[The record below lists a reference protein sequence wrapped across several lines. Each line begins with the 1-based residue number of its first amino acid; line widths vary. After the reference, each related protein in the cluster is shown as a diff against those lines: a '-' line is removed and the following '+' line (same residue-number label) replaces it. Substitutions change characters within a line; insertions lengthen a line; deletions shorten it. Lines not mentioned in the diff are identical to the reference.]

1 MADAVA
7 NATRVSSG
15 VSVGDNGN
23 LLCVVIVDGVVSVY
37 GVAVLAATYLRVDWA
52 LAAGWRDG
60 RRTGG
65 LAPSGESVEGSSWFV
80 VPKSVLIIVIVEH
93 VVTPSKGPA
102 EAHSAVKMTIC
113 LLPS

>member
-1 MADAVA
+1 MADALA
-7 NATRVSSG
+7 NATCAGTGISAGHHR
-15 VSVGDNGN
+15 N
-23 LLCVVIVDGVVSVY
+23 LLRLVILDGL
-37 GVAVLAATYLRVDWA
+37 AVLPTADLRVDRA
-52 LAAGWRDG
+52 LAAGWRDW
-60 RRTGG
+60 RRTSG
-65 LAPSGESVEGSSWFV
+65 LAPSGESVEGPSWFF